1 MAGLQLKVPSI
12 NQLIT
17 LAIALVVLFFALKFV
32 AENVKRLF
40 RV

>member
-1 MAGLQLKVPSI
+1 MAVELKVPSI

-17 LAIALVVLFFALKFV
+17 LAIALVVLFFVVGVMPESVKKF
-32 AENVKRLF
+32 F

>member
-12 NQLIT
+12 NQLVT
-17 LAIALVVLFFALKFV
+17 LSIALVVLFFILKIMP
-32 AENVKRLF
+32 EQVKTLF

>member
-1 MAGLQLKVPSI
+1 MAVDIKLPNL

-17 LAIALVVLFFALKFV
+17 LAIALIILMFVLKLLP
-32 AENVKRLF
+32 ENVKTLF

>member
-1 MAGLQLKVPSI
+1 MGLSLKPPSL

-17 LAIALVVLFFALKFV
+17 LAIALVVLMFVLKLLPESV
-32 AENVKRLF
+32 RRLF

>member
-12 NQLIT
+12 NQIIT
-17 LAIALVVLFFALKFV
+17 LAIAMVVLFFILKMMP
-32 AENVKRLF
+32 ETVKTLF

>member
-1 MAGLQLKVPSI
+1 MALGLRLPTV

-17 LAIALVVLFFALKFV
+17 LAIALVIIMFALKLMP
-32 AENVKRLF
+32 ESVKNLF

>member
-1 MAGLQLKVPSI
+1 MAGLGLKLPSL

-17 LAIALVVLFFALKFV
+17 LAIALVVLMFVLKLLP
-32 AENVKRLF
+32 ENIKTLF